1 MGENTFKTK
10 RLVLSGLFAALT
22 TLVTYLAIKIP
33 GGSGYIHLGDSV
45 IFAGAFLLGGLECI
59 AAAAVGSAL
68 TDILLGYTLYA
79 PATFIIKGLTAF
91 TAYLLMKI
99 FKPKL
104 RIIAILIAGLIIPI
118 GYFLYELVFITSF
131 EVALVNIPFNLL
143 QTTVGGIV
151 GYALIIGLEKTKL
164 F

>member
-1 MGENTFKTK
+1 M
-10 RLVLSGLFAALT
+10 
-22 TLVTYLAIKIP
+22 
-33 GGSGYIHLGDSV
+33 
-45 IFAGAFLLGGLECI
+45 
-59 AAAAVGSAL
+59 GSAL
-68 TDILLGYTLYA
+68 TNILLGYTLYA

-91 TAYLLMKI
+91 TAYLLMKK

-131 EVALVNIPFNLL
+131 EIALVNIPFNLL